1 VDGLDEGI
9 PVRGERLV
17 LRAFRPEEIDREWQ
31 AMVDGYPESVPVP
44 PDESVFRDRLGR
56 SGRLHQG
63 WLDLAIDLG
72 GESIGRIQTF
82 VPPNREMPPGV
93 FEMGIALNPESR
105 GNGYGT
111 EALALLTGWLFEYG
125 GAEAVQGST
134 DPDNV
139 AMRTVFER
147 SGWTFAGPV
156 YELDREWV
164 RYRIT
169 RREWSDQAGA
179 AGD

>member
-1 VDGLDEGI
+1 MDDGI
-9 PVRGERLV
+9 PVRGKRLV
-17 LRAFRPEEIDREWQ
+17 LRAFRPEEIDQEWQ
-31 AMVDGYPESVPVP
+31 AMVDSFPDSVPVP
-44 PDESVFRDRLGR
+44 PDESVFRERLGR

-72 GESIGRIQTF
+72 GTSIGRIQTY
-82 VPPNREMPPGV
+82 VPPHRELPSGV
-93 FEMGIALNPESR
+93 FEMGIALRADTR
-105 GNGYGT
+105 GKGYGT
-111 EALALLTGWLFEYG
+111 EAVELLTGWLFEHA

-134 DPDNV
+134 DRGNI

-147 SGWTFAGPV
+147 SGWTLVGPV
-156 YELDREWV
+156 RELDREWI

-169 RREWSDQAGA
+169 RRDWSGKARP